1 MAFEIK
7 SSEDVSVPEV
17 KQILEK
23 RLSEG
28 EVSDVVIRTY
38 EYVRKFTKCSEEGV
52 NELKKFL
59 KEKGFNDKTIA
70 MILSI
75 CPTTVE
81 ELRTLLVFEDK
92 SYDTSVLEEVVN
104 EVKKYLVS
112 EK

>member
-7 SSEDVSVPEV
+7 SSEDVSIPEV

-23 RLSEG
+23 RLNEG

-38 EYVRKFTKCSEEGV
+38 EYVRKFAKCSEEGV
-52 NELKKFL
+52 DRLKKFL

-92 SYDTSVLEEVVN
+92 SYDTSVLEEVVS
-104 EVKKYLVS
+104 EVKKYLIS